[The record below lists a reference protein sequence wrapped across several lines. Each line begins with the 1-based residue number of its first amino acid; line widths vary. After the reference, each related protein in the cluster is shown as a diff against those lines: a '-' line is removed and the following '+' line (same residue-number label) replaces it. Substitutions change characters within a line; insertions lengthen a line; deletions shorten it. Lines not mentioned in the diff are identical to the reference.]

1 MIAGAFA
8 KEAYRNATMTQM
20 SAATVSGDA
29 IAVGIVED
37 DDDLRA
43 YMSSVVSAAPGLKL
57 AFAAGSLA
65 EAMRA
70 AGGEADVCLIDI
82 QLPDGSGLEFLARLK
97 ARTNT
102 KALILTVLG
111 DRESV
116 FEALQAGADGYLL
129 KDTPP
134 EQIVRDIKSAFAGA
148 APMSPRA
155 AAHLLKA
162 FKRSA
167 ETKGAKTESQ
177 LTERE
182 GQLLR
187 LFAQGKS
194 YKEAAEELGVTPN
207 TIGAHVKSIYSKLNV
222 NSRGRAIYEAGQLG
236 WLDEPSDD

>member
-1 MIAGAFA
+1 
-8 KEAYRNATMTQM
+8 MTGI
-20 SAATVSGDA
+20 TDGPID

-43 YMSSVVSAAPGLKL
+43 YLSSVVSAAPGLSL
-57 AFAAGSLA
+57 AFAAGTLA
-65 EAMRA
+65 QAIR
-70 AGGEADVCLIDI
+70 AGGGGADVCLIDI
-82 QLPDGSGLEFLARLK
+82 QLPDGSGLDFLARLK
-97 ARTNT
+97 ARAATT

-134 EQIVRDIKSAFAGA
+134 EQIVRDIKAAFAGA
-148 APMSPRA
+148 APVSPRA

-162 FKRSA
+162 FKRTA
-167 ETKGAKTESQ
+167 ETKGAKTASQ

-194 YKEAAEELGVTPN
+194 YKEAAEELGVSAN

-236 WLDEPSDD
+236 WLDVSNDE